1 MIVADALQRVD
12 TILDAEQLPEAVN
25 GKKPSVLQ
33 LNSEMFLI
41 VMMVKRMRLKIY
53 H

>member
-25 GKKPSVLQ
+25 GKKPADSSIE
-33 LNSEMFLI
+33 N
-41 VMMVKRMRLKIY
+41 RND
-53 H
+53 